1 MEWPSVLGRASFY
14 KQKKVAISD
23 SNLSTIVYELFHS
36 LFLDT
41 SRLT

>member
-1 MEWPSVLGRASFY
+1 MEWAFCAWQASFY

-23 SNLSTIVYELFHS
+23 SNPSTIVYELFHS

-41 SRLT
+41 SRLA